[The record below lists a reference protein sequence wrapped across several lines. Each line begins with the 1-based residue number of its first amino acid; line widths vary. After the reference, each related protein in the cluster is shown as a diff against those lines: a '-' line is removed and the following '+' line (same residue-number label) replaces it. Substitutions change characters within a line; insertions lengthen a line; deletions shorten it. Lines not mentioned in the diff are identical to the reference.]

1 MSQPK
6 TIREWLETLPDG
18 YRERALANMDAED
31 AHINRFHLPDA
42 IRSAFIFSDTPE
54 GADFWNSLLRA
65 MYYQEDL
72 PPLPNPSE
80 TESLK
85 QRIAEL
91 EGALNGLLNMENGC
105 PCEISNDE
113 LAAWET
119 ARKALAG
126 KEAV

>member
-18 YRERALANMDAED
+18 YRERALANTP
-31 AHINRFHLPDA
+31 RPDREFDTFEEA
-42 IRSAFIFSDTPE
+42 LDEAFIWHFSPE
-54 GADFWNSLLRA
+54 KYAFWRTVASFMRGHSS
-65 MYYQEDL
+65 L
-72 PPLPNPSE
+72 PPLHPLPPPSE

-91 EGALNGLLNMENGC
+91 EAVIKDLIEEFQYEVSEGN
-105 PCEISNDE
+105 ISLKE
-113 LAAWET
+113 
-119 ARKALAG
+119 ARAALAG